1 MKTKAPQTPPIENPK
16 RIVKFQVKNRH
27 DLHHGGTGYNVVLV
41 SPGKATLDS
50 LATDIAHATTIKRAD
65 IAGAVSALTLYMGK
79 ALAQGYEVE
88 LKGLGR
94 FRLVLTTK
102 NPISDPAHVRSS
114 DILVKR
120 ISFEPDSELTAY
132 FNDITFHRDK
142 DKPFTPSADA
152 NEQEQQLS
160 DYFSEHDSID
170 SKTLASLLHCGLTT
184 ARARLKVLVAQG
196 RLVAIPHTRTWYQPT
211 PGSFGH

>member
-1 MKTKAPQTPPIENPK
+1 MKVKAPETPPVENPK

-27 DLHHGGTGYNVVLV
+27 NLHGGDTGYNVVPV

-65 IAGAVSALTLYMGK
+65 IAGAVTALTQYMGK

-102 NPISDPAHVRSS
+102 EPISDPARVRSS
-114 DILVKR
+114 DVLVKR

-132 FNDITFHRDK
+132 FNDIHFHRDK
-142 DKPFTPSADA
+142 TYAPPVGTD
-152 NEQEQQLS
+152 EQEQLLS
-160 DYFSEHDSID
+160 DYFYEHDAID

-184 ARARLKVLVAQG
+184 SRARLKVLVARG
-196 RLVAIPHTRTWYQPT
+196 RLAPIPLTRTWYRPT
-211 PGSFGH
+211 PGNFGH